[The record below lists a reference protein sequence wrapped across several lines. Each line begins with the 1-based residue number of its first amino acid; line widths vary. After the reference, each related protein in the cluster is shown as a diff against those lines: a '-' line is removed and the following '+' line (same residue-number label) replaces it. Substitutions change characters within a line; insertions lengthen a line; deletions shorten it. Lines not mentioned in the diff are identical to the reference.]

1 MKETK
6 LILAAGAIY
15 LILLLVCLDISNKQ
29 FDKYEYHL
37 IVKESKTEIYNKEG
51 AKIGEYI
58 PDITDKVDRI
68 IVRDNF

>member
-6 LILAAGAIY
+6 LILAAGATY

-29 FDKYEYHL
+29 FYKYEYHL

-51 AKIGEYI
+51 AKIGEYT